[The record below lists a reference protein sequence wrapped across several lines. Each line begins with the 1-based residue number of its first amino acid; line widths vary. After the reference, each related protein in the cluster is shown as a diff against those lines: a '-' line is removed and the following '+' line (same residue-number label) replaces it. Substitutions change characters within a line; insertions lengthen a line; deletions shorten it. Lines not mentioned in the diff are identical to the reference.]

1 MVDLDLNQFRSS
13 ANKLPY
19 DESEGRELL
28 GSVYYR
34 ETNDADAEY
43 LYAPVFGRAQSD
55 KGYAQG
61 SIDHYLAYKFPNYN
75 MDPNITNWIL
85 NLRNGLSEYTTETRG
100 NQRWRNVTEEE
111 NAGRLNYRKD
121 DYRDYMDGDLE
132 SSIYYNNKKRML
144 EINDGVRDPSQ
155 VMYQSKHENRNLQ
168 NQDISDG
175 ISGWPMT
182 LVSNKSR
189 VYKGGSWADK
199 TYWQAAGNR
208 RFLDEE
214 KSSDMIGFRCAMDRL
229 GSTRKNKSK
238 R

>member
-1 MVDLDLNQFRSS
+1 MLDDINAILDTAIYLSNKGNLTKASHYLEVVLFGSTKINNDVLVDLDLNQFRSS

-111 NAGRLNYRKD
+111 NAGEHR
-121 DYRDYMDGDLE
+121 
-132 SSIYYNNKKRML
+132 
-144 EINDGVRDPSQ
+144 
-155 VMYQSKHENRNLQ
+155 
-168 NQDISDG
+168 
-175 ISGWPMT
+175 
-182 LVSNKSR
+182 
-189 VYKGGSWADK
+189 
-199 TYWQAAGNR
+199 
-208 RFLDEE
+208 
-214 KSSDMIGFRCAMDRL
+214 
-229 GSTRKNKSK
+229 
-238 R
+238 